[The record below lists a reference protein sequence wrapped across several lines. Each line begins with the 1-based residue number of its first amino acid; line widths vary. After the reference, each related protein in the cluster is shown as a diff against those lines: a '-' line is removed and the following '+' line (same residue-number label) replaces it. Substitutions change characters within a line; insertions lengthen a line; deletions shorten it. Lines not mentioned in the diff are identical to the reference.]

1 MIILGIDPGSHI
13 TGFGLVEERGG
24 NLSHIENG
32 LIQLPASRASPEKLA
47 LLFRDIQKL
56 IERYQP
62 TVVSVENVFYSK
74 NIKSTL
80 KLGEARG
87 MALLAASLKEIPVVE
102 YAARAV
108 KQAIAGYGAAT
119 KEQIQRTV
127 RTLLRLPDIP
137 EENAADALAL
147 AICHAH
153 SYKWRERISSPSP

>member
-1 MIILGIDPGSHI
+1 MIILGIDPGSRI
-13 TGFGLVEERGG
+13 TGFGLVEEKGG
-24 NLSHIENG
+24 HLAHIENG
-32 LIQLPASRASPEKLA
+32 LILLPASRSSPEKLA
-47 LLFRDIQKL
+47 LLFRDMQKL
-56 IERYQP
+56 IERYHP
-62 TVVSVENVFYSK
+62 GVVSVENVFYSK

-87 MALLAASLKEIPVVE
+87 MALLAASLGAVPVVE

-108 KQAIAGYGAAT
+108 KQAVAGYGAAP

-127 RTLLRLPDIP
+127 RSLLRLPEIP

-153 SYKWRERISSPSP
+153 SCKWQEKIAGSF